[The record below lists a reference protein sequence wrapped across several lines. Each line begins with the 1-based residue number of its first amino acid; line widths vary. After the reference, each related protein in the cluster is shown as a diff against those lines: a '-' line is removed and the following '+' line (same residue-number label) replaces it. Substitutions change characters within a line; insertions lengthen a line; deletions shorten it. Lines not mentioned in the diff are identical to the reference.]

1 MAHQHERKASSHE
14 VEDTDVSGLKV
25 ESSQT
30 DTIHV
35 DDHGLDLKDQKR
47 ILRHVDRRLV
57 LTCGFIYCI
66 SLMDRTNLGIAVLSG
81 MRTDLNLI
89 GDRYNII
96 TVVFMPTYALFM
108 PLANYLLK
116 KWGARAFLPTIC
128 LLWGITLL
136 GMGFI
141 RVWTEA
147 IPLRVL
153 LGVFEAGC
161 FPGCTYLLSCWFC
174 RYELQKRMAVFYM
187 VGILSQ
193 AFSGILGYAFSL
205 LEGHGVG
212 ASWMGRLN
220 VLTGQHGPGLSG
232 WRWM

>member
-1 MAHQHERKASSHE
+1 MARPHDHDVKDTSYE
-14 VEDTDVSGLKV
+14 VEDASALNKLEDV
-25 ESSQT
+25 Q
-30 DTIHV
+30 DP
-35 DDHGLDLKDQKR
+35 DHGFTKQEQKR

-57 LTCGFIYCI
+57 LSCGFIYCI

-96 TVVFMPTYALFM
+96 TVVFMPTYACFM

-116 KWGARAFLPTIC
+116 RLGARAFLPSIC
-128 LLWGITLL
+128 MLWGITLL

-141 RVWTEA
+141 KVWTDA

-161 FPGCTYLLSCWFC
+161 FPGCAYLV
-174 RYELQKRMAVFYM
+174 R
-187 VGILSQ
+187 ILTSA
-193 AFSGILGYAFSL
+193 AF
-205 LEGHGVG
+205 H
-212 ASWMGRLN
+212 
-220 VLTGQHGPGLSG
+220 TD
-232 WRWM
+232 